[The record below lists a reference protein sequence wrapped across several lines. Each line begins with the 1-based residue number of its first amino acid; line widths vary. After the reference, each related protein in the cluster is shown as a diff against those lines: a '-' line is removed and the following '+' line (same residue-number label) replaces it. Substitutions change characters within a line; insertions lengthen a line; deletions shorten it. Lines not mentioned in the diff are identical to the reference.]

1 MPPQL
6 ALLRGRT
13 KNNARH
19 MPAGVRLEQ
28 RVDERLRGFENL
40 SFGGQVLMVL
50 RARFVL
56 KYFTVDFV
64 DE

>member
-1 MPPQL
+1 
-6 ALLRGRT
+6 
-13 KNNARH
+13 
-19 MPAGVRLEQ
+19 MPAGVSSEQ
-28 RVDERLRGFENL
+28 RVEKRLRGFEDL